1 MNNNILKL
9 KLKRIDPVKYAL
21 IASILTVLIMLIV
34 FVPMMLLFSAIGL
47 GAASSEYGSGAG
59 VFGALLGSGVFII
72 LVPIFYGVLVFII
85 TLISSSL
92 LNFILKKTGGLDIDF
107 EKAGLDISQPES
119 FLKQIEQ

>member
-47 GAASSEYGSGAG
+47 GAVSSEFGGGAG
-59 VFGALLGSGVFII
+59 AFGALLGGGIFII
-72 LVPIFYGVLVFII
+72 FVPIFYGVLVFII

-107 EKAGLDISQPES
+107 EKVGLDITQPDS
-119 FLKQIEQ
+119 FQKKIE

>member
-47 GAASSEYGSGAG
+47 GAASSEFGDGAG
-59 VFGALLGSGVFII
+59 VFGALLGGGIFII

-107 EKAGLDISQPES
+107 EKAGLDVSQPDA
-119 FLKQIEQ
+119 FQKKIEQ

>member
-1 MNNNILKL
+1 
-9 KLKRIDPVKYAL
+9 
-21 IASILTVLIMLIV
+21 MLIV

-59 VFGALLGSGVFII
+59 VFGVLLGGGVFII

>member
-59 VFGALLGSGVFII
+59 VFGVLLGGGVFII

-92 LNFILKKTGGLDIDF
+92 LNFILKKTGGLEIDF
-107 EKAGLDISQPES
+107 EKAGLDVSQPES
-119 FLKQIEQ
+119 FQKQIEQ

>member
-59 VFGALLGSGVFII
+59 VFGALLGGGVFII

-107 EKAGLDISQPES
+107 EKAGLDVSQPES
-119 FLKQIEQ
+119 FQKQIEQ

>member
-59 VFGALLGSGVFII
+59 VFGALLGGGVFII

-119 FLKQIEQ
+119 FQKQIEQ

>member
-34 FVPMMLLFSAIGL
+34 FVPLMLLFSAIGL

-59 VFGALLGSGVFII
+59 VFGVLLGGGVFII

-92 LNFILKKTGGLDIDF
+92 LNFILKKTGGLEIDF
-107 EKAGLDISQPES
+107 EKAGLDVSQPES
-119 FLKQIEQ
+119 FQKQIEQ

>member
-47 GAASSEYGSGAG
+47 GAASSEYESGAG
-59 VFGALLGSGVFII
+59 VFGALLGGGVFII

-107 EKAGLDISQPES
+107 EKAGLDVSQPES
-119 FLKQIEQ
+119 FQKQIEQ

>member
-59 VFGALLGSGVFII
+59 VFGVLLGGGVFII